1 MNKFSKLSVGAAAA
15 AFMTVSLAAPAN
27 AQYYDRSYRDYGR
40 YDRGISA
47 GDIITGVAVLGGIAA
62 IASALG
68 RDGNRYG
75 SRYRDDYRN
84 AVNSCAYQAERA
96 GRGRVNITDVDR
108 RGNYSYRVRGTIDGG
123 YGYGNRGYDNR
134 YGGYNDRYGRY
145 DDRYGRYDNRYG
157 RYDNRYGGYGN
168 SYYGESRPVAFTC
181 WAQGNGRVRDFRLNA
196 GYRW

>member
-68 RDGNRYG
+68 RDNRYG
-75 SRYRDDYRN
+75 SRYRDDYTN
-84 AVNSCAYQAERA
+84 AVNSCAYQAERS

-108 RGNYSYRVRGTIDGG
+108 RSNYSYRVRGTIDGG
-123 YGYGNRGYDNR
+123 YGYDNRYDNRGYDNR
-134 YGGYNDRYGRY
+134 YGRH
-145 DDRYGRYDNRYG
+145 DDRYGGYDNRY
-157 RYDNRYGGYGN
+157 YGQT
-168 SYYGESRPVAFTC
+168 RAIAFTC
-181 WAQGNGRVRDFRLNA
+181 WAEGNGRVNDFRLND
-196 GYRW
+196 GYRF

>member
-27 AQYYDRSYRDYGR
+27 AQYYDRSYRGYN
-40 YDRGISA
+40 RGIGV

-68 RDGNRYG
+68 RDNRYG
-75 SRYRDDYRN
+75 SRYRDDYTN

-96 GRGRVNITDVDR
+96 GRGRVSITDVDR
-108 RGNYSYRVRGTIDGG
+108 RSNYSYRVRGTIDGG
-123 YGYGNRGYDNR
+123 YGYDNRGYDS
-134 YGGYNDRYGRY
+134 
-145 DDRYGRYDNRYG
+145 RYGRYDNRYG
-157 RYDNRYGGYGN
+157 TYDNRYGTYDNRYGGNG
-168 SYYGESRPVAFTC
+168 YYGQTRAIAFTC
-181 WAQGNGRVRDFRLNA
+181 WAEGNGRINDFRVND